1 MVRVRKIRE
10 NKEMEKGIFKLCV
23 CLPGLTLKLYMY
35 RMNQNQPNKDSDKWT
50 MVEITAHVPGSPQV
64 AHKQERPQKCSKGFE
79 N

>member
-35 RMNQNQPNKDSDKWT
+35 RMNQNQPNKGSDK
-50 MVEITAHVPGSPQV
+50 
-64 AHKQERPQKCSKGFE
+64 
-79 N
+79 